1 MMQTMTAT
9 PSKAIT
15 AAMVREMDRR
25 RENIDATSGLT
36 VVRITVRVDPRTGRT
51 LKTHVQIEAETDE
64 RG

>member
-1 MMQTMTAT
+1 
-9 PSKAIT
+9 
-15 AAMVREMDRR
+15 MVREMDRR